1 MPFGNRFL
9 IKKLREEEAFGIIE
23 ALMALTIM
31 SLVLIAL
38 LGLLVVSVKAVTSS
52 KHSSVATQIANE
64 SIEKIRAMD
73 YELIGVVG
81 GDPSGILV
89 DETRTVSGIL
99 YTISYEV
106 IWIDDSA
113 DGTGFEDKQVVEGND
128 DGWKDYKQATAYVN
142 WVQNE
147 TTRTVSAVTYVK
159 DKQVPT
165 EPPTVNFVLGTY
177 GVLDSNKTPPD
188 GTVFGLDDSPYKDW
202 FDKGTIPL
210 IATATDSDGD
220 LVTMRFIIGMK
231 TPDGGFYDIS
241 PTNEFENTS
250 PNIPCYWN
258 PNETDTVTGDYIWGE
273 GTHEV
278 TVEVWD
284 AHGNRDAKSI
294 HWIIDRE
301 APPSPENLV
310 AQAINNKTI
319 NLAWQDVFD
328 GTDKVEHYQIYRK
341 GPDSGESFTLV
352 ADTNLST
359 PAYSDSN
366 LAEWSTYQYYI
377 KALSPGGRA
386 SASSNLATA
395 TTMFGISG
403 TLSANKTKV
412 TIQWS
417 SPPSGISVDRFDIIR
432 NGAVVATKSGSD
444 TQHIDT
450 VSKNSSYTYQ
460 VKAYYGGN
468 IVNQSITIKVDT

>member
-73 YELIGVVG
+73 YELVGVVG

-99 YTISYEV
+99 YTVSYEV
-106 IWIDDSA
+106 TWVDDSA
-113 DGTGFEDKQVVEGND
+113 DGTGTADAASDPND
-128 DGWKDYKQATAYVN
+128 LGHDYKQATAYVY

-165 EPPTVNFVLGTY
+165 EPPSVNFILGTY

-188 GTVFGLDDSPYKDW
+188 GTIFGLDDSPYKEW

-210 IATATDSDGD
+210 KAMATDSDGD

-241 PTNEFENTS
+241 PTDQYENYPT
-250 PNIPCYWN
+250 CYWN
-258 PNETDTVTGDYIWGE
+258 PNTTDTVTGDYIWGE

-301 APPSPENLV
+301 APPAPENLV
-310 AQAINNKTI
+310 AQATDNKTI
-319 NLAWQDVFD
+319 SLTWQDVFD
-328 GTDKVEHYQIYRK
+328 GTDKVERYQIYRK
-341 GPDSGESFTLV
+341 GPDSEESFMLV
-352 ADTNLST
+352 VDTNLSN
-359 PAYSDSN
+359 PAYSDSD

-386 SASSNLATA
+386 SVSSNLATA
-395 TTMFGISG
+395 TTMFGITG
-403 TLSANKTKV
+403 TVSANKTKV
-412 TIQWS
+412 TIQWN
-417 SPPSGISVDRFDIIR
+417 SPSSGISVDRFDIIR
-432 NGAVVATKSGSD
+432 NGAVVATKSGGD
-444 TQHIDT
+444 TQHVDT

-468 IVNQSITIKVDT
+468 VVNQSTTIKVDT